1 MSVALMFLFMFLCVI
16 SLLASIWFNC
26 LVRSQIDRRISST
39 MNSTTSSEID
49 DNDDINEDI
58 STANDRH
65 LNSRSNLPNNSIN
78 DRSVPPIH
86 FIPTTNGKKVI
97 NIVEGVTIINAE

>member
-1 MSVALMFLFMFLCVI
+1 MTVALMFLFIFLCII
-16 SLLASIWFNC
+16 SLFASIWFNC

-39 MNSTTSSEID
+39 MNSRTISDSD
-49 DNDDINEDI
+49 EDI
-58 STANDRH
+58 ATANDRH
-65 LNSRSNLPNNSIN
+65 LNDRSNLRNNSIN